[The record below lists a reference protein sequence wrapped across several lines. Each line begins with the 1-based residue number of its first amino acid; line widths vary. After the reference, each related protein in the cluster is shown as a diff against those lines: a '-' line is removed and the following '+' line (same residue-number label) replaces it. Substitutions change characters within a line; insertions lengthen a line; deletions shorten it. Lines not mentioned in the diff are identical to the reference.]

1 MNKYLFI
8 LGLVGTVVLT
18 ACSSDDLTPVLSPDE
33 ERTLVVEAGMDS
45 DIPITL
51 GSMGGRSSGMT
62 RTPIVPDANG
72 LFETPRGQYLGVFC
86 MAMGKQ
92 EDAPTVKNV
101 IPASG
106 DDIHWNTHL
115 YSKWMDN
122 VPAKVSDDGSTSGVT
137 LLDATTISDPTPTNK
152 VCYYPFG
159 NWYYYDFFAYYPRQD
174 NANVATGWSYV
185 DVNMTID
192 GRQDI
197 IWGKASGDG
206 LSVTDAGKTVK
217 AYSSKYFRLAG
228 TGTVPSFTYEH
239 KLVQLVFYVK
249 AHDDAVASTLNTN
262 GYKVTDLEVA
272 NVYDQL
278 LLTVASKVSSITAG
292 TLTVKPG
299 SSHVTD
305 ITVRNAADD
314 SSPFPKVIAN
324 TASDT
329 DAKLIGYA
337 MVPPSALIAS
347 KTYNQYK
354 VKLKVEDDSSHSYY
368 NPAAANV
375 DENGYRII
383 ELTGTFLAGH
393 KYEIVLE
400 IY

>member
-8 LGLVGTVVLT
+8 LGLVGTALLS
-18 ACSSDDLTPVLSPDE
+18 ACSADDLTTALSPEE

-62 RTPIVPDANG
+62 RTPIVSTDN
-72 LFETPRGQYLGVFC
+72 LFETQDGYLGVFC

-92 EDAPTVKNV
+92 EDAPTIKNV

-122 VPAKVSDDGSTSGVT
+122 VPAKVTTDGSTSAVT
-137 LLDATTISDPTPTNK
+137 FLDATTLSAPTPTDK
-152 VCYYPFG
+152 ECYYPFG

-174 NANVATGWSYV
+174 NAKVATGWSYV

-192 GRQDI
+192 GSQDVIWGHAAGGDI
-197 IWGKASGDG
+197 IQDPITHNNVRS
-206 LSVTDAGKTVK
+206 
-217 AYSSKYFRLAG
+217 YSSKYFRLAG
-228 TGTVPSFTYEH
+228 TGTVPSFAYEH
-239 KLVQLVFYVK
+239 KLAQLVFYVK
-249 AHDDAVASTLNTN
+249 AHDNAVANNLNTN

-272 NVYDQL
+272 DVYDQL

-292 TLTVKPG
+292 TLTIKPG

-314 SSPFPKVIAN
+314 SSPFPKVIEN
-324 TASDT
+324 TT
-329 DAKLIGYA
+329 DAQLIGYA
-337 MVPPSALIAS
+337 MVPPSALITN

-354 VKLKVEDDSSHSYY
+354 VKLKVANGSSSYF
-368 NPAAANV
+368 NPAYV
-375 DENGYRII
+375 DDNGYRII
-383 ELTGTFLAGH
+383 ELTGTFEAGH
-393 KYEIVLE
+393 KYEIVLD
-400 IY
+400 IYPK

>member
-1 MNKYLFI
+1 MKKYLFI
-8 LGLVGTVVLT
+8 LGLVGTALLS
-18 ACSSDDLTPVLSPDE
+18 ACSADDLTTGSSPVE
-33 ERTLVVEAGMDS
+33 ERALVVEAGMDS

-51 GSMGGRSSGMT
+51 GSVASARSGMT
-62 RTPIVPDANG
+62 RTPIVSTDN
-72 LFETPRGQYLGVFC
+72 LFETPSGQYLGVFC

-92 EDAPTVKNV
+92 EDAPTIKNV
-101 IPASG
+101 IPASS
-106 DDIHWNTHL
+106 DDIHWNNHL

-122 VPAKVSDDGSTSGVT
+122 VPAKVTTDGSTSAVT
-137 LLDATTISDPTPTNK
+137 FLDADHMPNPK
-152 VCYYPFG
+152 EFYYPFG
-159 NWYYYDFFAYYPRQD
+159 NWYYYDFFAYYPRQND
-174 NANVATGWSYV
+174 GISIGWSYV

-197 IWGKASGDG
+197 IWGKASGEG
-206 LSVTDAGKTVK
+206 LSVSDADKTVK
-217 AYSSKYFRLAG
+217 AFSSKYFRIAG
-228 TGTVPSFTYEH
+228 TGTVPSFAYEH
-239 KLVQLVFYVK
+239 KLAQLVFYVK
-249 AHDDAVASTLNTN
+249 AHDESVANTLNTN
-262 GYKVTDLEVA
+262 GYEVKELKVA

-299 SSHVTD
+299 SEHVTD
-305 ITVRNAADD
+305 IIVRNAADD
-314 SSPFPKVIAN
+314 SYPFPKVIAN

-329 DAKLIGYA
+329 GKKLIGYA
-337 MVPPSALIAS
+337 MVPPSALITS

-354 VKLKVEDDSSHSYY
+354 VKLKVENGSSISYY
-368 NPAAANV
+368 DPAADNV

-393 KYEIVLE
+393 KYEIVLD

>member
-8 LGLVGTVVLT
+8 LGLVGTALFS
-18 ACSSDDLTPVLSPDE
+18 ACSSDDLTPVLSSDE

-51 GSMGGRSSGMT
+51 GSVGGRSSGMT
-62 RTPIVPDANG
+62 RTPIVSTDN
-72 LFETPRGQYLGVFC
+72 LFETQDGYLGVFC

-92 EDAPTVKNV
+92 EDAPTIKNV
-101 IPASG
+101 IPASS
-106 DDIHWNTHL
+106 DDIHWNTHI

-122 VPAKVSDDGSTSGVT
+122 VPAKVTTDGSTSAVT
-137 LLDATTISDPTPTNK
+137 FLDPDHMPTPK
-152 VCYYPFG
+152 EFYYPFG
-159 NWYYYDFFAYYPRQD
+159 NWYYYDFFAYYPKQND
-174 NANVATGWSYV
+174 ANVATGWSYV

-197 IWGKASGDG
+197 IWGKASGEG
-206 LSVTDAGKTVK
+206 LSVSDAGKTVK
-217 AYSSKYFRLAG
+217 AFSAKYFRLAG
-228 TGTVPSFTYEH
+228 TGTVPSFAYEH
-239 KLVQLVFYVK
+239 KLAQLVFYVK
-249 AHDDAVASTLNTN
+249 AHDDAVANTLNTN
-262 GYKVTDLEVA
+262 GYEVKDLKVAD
-272 NVYDQL
+272 VYDQL

-292 TLTVKPG
+292 TLTIKPG

-305 ITVRNAADD
+305 ITVRNATDD

-329 DAKLIGYA
+329 GEKIIGYA

-354 VKLKVEDDSSHSYY
+354 VKLKVEDGSSHSYY
-368 NPAAANV
+368 DPAAANV

>member
-8 LGLVGTVVLT
+8 LGLVGTALFS
-18 ACSSDDLTPVLSPDE
+18 ACSSDDLMTALSPEE
-33 ERTLVVEAGMDS
+33 ERVLVVEAGMDS

-51 GSMGGRSSGMT
+51 GSVGGRSSGMT
-62 RTPIVPDANG
+62 RTPIVSTDN
-72 LFETPRGQYLGVFC
+72 LFETQDGYLGVFC

-92 EDAPTVKNV
+92 EDAPTIKNV

-106 DDIHWNTHL
+106 DDIHWNTHI

-122 VPAKVSDDGSTSGVT
+122 VPAKVTTDGSTSAVT
-137 LLDATTISDPTPTNK
+137 FLDPDNMPNEK
-152 VCYYPFG
+152 ECYYPFG
-159 NWYYYDFFAYYPRQD
+159 NWYYYDFFAYYPKQND
-174 NANVATGWSYV
+174 ANVATGWSYV

-197 IWGKASGDG
+197 IWGKASGEG
-206 LSVTDAGKTVK
+206 LSVSDAGKTVK
-217 AYSSKYFRLAG
+217 AFSAKYFRLAG
-228 TGTVPSFTYEH
+228 TGTVPSFAYEH
-239 KLVQLVFYVK
+239 KLAQLVFYVK
-249 AHDDAVASTLNTN
+249 AHDDAVANTLNTN
-262 GYKVTDLEVA
+262 GYEVKDLKVAD
-272 NVYDQL
+272 VYDQL

-292 TLTVKPG
+292 TLTIKPG

-329 DAKLIGYA
+329 GEKLIGYA
-337 MVPPSALIAS
+337 MVPPSALITS

-354 VKLKVEDDSSHSYY
+354 VKLKVEDGSSHSYY
-368 NPAAANV
+368 DPAAANV

>member
-1 MNKYLFI
+1 M
-8 LGLVGTVVLT
+8 
-18 ACSSDDLTPVLSPDE
+18 
-33 ERTLVVEAGMDS
+33 LVVEAGMDS

-51 GSMGGRSSGMT
+51 GSVGGRSSGMT
-62 RTPIVPDANG
+62 RTPIVSTDN
-72 LFETPRGQYLGVFC
+72 LFETQDGYLGVFC

-92 EDAPTVKNV
+92 EDAPTIKNV

-106 DDIHWNTHL
+106 DDIHWNTHI

-122 VPAKVSDDGSTSGVT
+122 VPAKVTTDGSTSAVT
-137 LLDATTISDPTPTNK
+137 FLDPDNMPNEK
-152 VCYYPFG
+152 ECYYPFG
-159 NWYYYDFFAYYPRQD
+159 NWYYYDFFAYYPKQND
-174 NANVATGWSYV
+174 ANVATGWSYV

-197 IWGKASGDG
+197 IWGKASGEG
-206 LSVTDAGKTVK
+206 LSVSDAGKTVK
-217 AYSSKYFRLAG
+217 AFSAKYFRLAG
-228 TGTVPSFTYEH
+228 TGTVPSFAYEH
-239 KLVQLVFYVK
+239 KLAQLVFYVK
-249 AHDDAVASTLNTN
+249 AHDDAVANTLNTN
-262 GYKVTDLEVA
+262 GYEVKDLKVAD
-272 NVYDQL
+272 VYDQL

-292 TLTVKPG
+292 TLTIKPG

-329 DAKLIGYA
+329 GEKLIGYA
-337 MVPPSALIAS
+337 MVPPSVLITS

-354 VKLKVEDDSSHSYY
+354 VKLKVEDGSSHSYY
-368 NPAAANV
+368 DPAAANV